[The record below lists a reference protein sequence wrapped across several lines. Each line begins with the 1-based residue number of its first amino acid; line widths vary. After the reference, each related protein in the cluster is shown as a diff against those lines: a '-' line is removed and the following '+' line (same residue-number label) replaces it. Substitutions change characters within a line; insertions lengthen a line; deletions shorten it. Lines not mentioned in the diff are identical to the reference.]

1 MELIYTKQRTGFE
14 PGKFYRSPQHF
25 DRPELDVTRVTVI
38 GDWPNIVAAYEEAGV
53 EVEVVEAP
61 KLVVIGG
68 NGIDSQV
75 LSALR
80 QDLEAV
86 GIIVESLSNGEL
98 QKPDEGET
106 ALALFDALTKVSES
120 FESLVA
126 ERDGLIVKSR
136 ELTSANEQLQLEV
149 KGLRDAAAKNNEAD
163 EIQGLKI
170 KLDSAGVSYRA
181 NASKETLQKLVA
193 DLDKQDS

>member
-1 MELIYTKQRTGFE
+1 MELIYTKQRSGFE

-25 DRPELDVTRVTVI
+25 DRPELGVTRVVVV
-38 GDWPNIVAAYEEAGV
+38 GDWPKIVEAHKDAGI
-53 EVEVVEAP
+53 EVEVVEAL
-61 KLVVIGG
+61 KVVIVGG
-68 NGIDSQV
+68 DGIDPQA
-75 LSALR
+75 LFALR

-86 GIIVESLSNGEL
+86 GIIVEALPTGEL

-136 ELTSANEQLQLEV
+136 DLTSANEQLLLEV
-149 KGLRDAAAKNNEAD
+149 KGLKDAAAKHNEED
-163 EIQGLKI
+163 EIQELKI

>member
-1 MELIYTKQRTGFE
+1 MELIYTKQRSGFE
-14 PGKFYRSPQHF
+14 SGKFYRSPQHF
-25 DRPELDVTRVTVI
+25 DRPELEVTRVTVV

-61 KLVVIGG
+61 KVAVIGG
-68 NGIDSQV
+68 NGIDPQA
-75 LSALR
+75 LAALR

-86 GIIVESLSNGEL
+86 GIIIKSLPTGEL

-120 FESLVA
+120 FESLAA

-136 ELTSANEQLQLEV
+136 DLTSANEQLLLEV
-149 KGLRDAAAKNNEAD
+149 KGLKDAAAKNNEAD
-163 EIQGLKI
+163 EIQELKI

>member
-1 MELIYTKQRTGFE
+1 MELIYTKQRSGFE

-25 DRPELDVTRVTVI
+25 DRPELGVTRVVVV
-38 GDWPNIVAAYEEAGV
+38 GDWPKIVEAHKDAGI

-61 KLVVIGG
+61 KVVIVGG
-68 NGIDSQV
+68 DGIDPQA
-75 LSALR
+75 LFALR

-86 GIIVESLSNGEL
+86 GIIVEALPTGEL
-98 QKPDEGET
+98 QKLDEGET

-136 ELTSANEQLQLEV
+136 DLTSANEQLLLEV
-149 KGLRDAAAKNNEAD
+149 KGLKDAAAKHNEAD
-163 EIQGLKI
+163 EIQELKI